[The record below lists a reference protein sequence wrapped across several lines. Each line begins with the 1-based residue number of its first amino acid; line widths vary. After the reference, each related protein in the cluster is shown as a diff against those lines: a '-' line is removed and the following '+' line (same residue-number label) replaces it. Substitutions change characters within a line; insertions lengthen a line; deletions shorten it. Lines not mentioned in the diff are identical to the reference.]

1 MKIEFCSTYIPKNNL
16 SNSQRSFILKEN
28 ENLNIFGL
36 SGSGKT
42 SYVNALLGIPST
54 LKGDIL
60 FNSKKINTFSHQDWT
75 DLRKNEISFVL
86 QNLQIFGNL
95 DIDDNIQ
102 IVANLYSDIDYS
114 KIHYI
119 KNFLNLAP
127 QNPRKAKNLSLGE
140 RQRLAICRSL
150 IRPFSTLILDEPF
163 SHLDKENT
171 EKATLLINEVLK
183 ENNANVIFTSHS
195 KSNWQILNKSLL
207 V

>member
-1 MKIEFCSTYIPKNNL
+1 
-16 SNSQRSFILKEN
+16 
-28 ENLNIFGL
+28 
-36 SGSGKT
+36 
-42 SYVNALLGIPST
+42 
-54 LKGDIL
+54 
-60 FNSKKINTFSHQDWT
+60 
-75 DLRKNEISFVL
+75 
-86 QNLQIFGNL
+86 LQIFGNL